1 MKITKKQIRDLDEGK
16 TTVRELFPD
25 VFEEKFT
32 GWAKCDDDPKWM
44 GYVIDGKIQ
53 YGIDYAGNWFS
64 EETGWTYIGVD
75 CDFDRP
81 ATHEEIESALKK
93 EAIKRGFVE
102 GVEIKELLGHNEGS
116 FNINPKIA
124 MTSKIEYFAE
134 RVFIG
139 DLLIFIEGK
148 WAEIIDQPK
157 EMTVE
162 QIQKELGHKIK
173 IVE

>member
-53 YGIDYAGNWFS
+53 YGIDYTGNWFS

-102 GVEIKELLGHNEGS
+102 GAMVGCAVHHN
-116 FNINPKIA
+116 ID
-124 MTSKIEYFAE
+124 YFKPFE
-134 RVFIG
+134 WFRFDDNG
-139 DLLIFIEGK
+139 TLSNGYNSYIFYKGK
-148 WAEIIDQPK
+148 WATIIDQPK